1 MELEEIL
8 WILLSAKAHWVI
20 FGVSCSN
27 LDKLHAEVLREYVEY
42 ILYVKKL
49 LKMDAM
55 WNLKISNLN
64 SVGNTEDTNNQHS
77 NRNSAEL
84 SAGSLGNSV
93 DVVHY

>member
-1 MELEEIL
+1 M
-8 WILLSAKAHWVI
+8 I
-20 FGVSCSN
+20 FGVSGSN
-27 LDKLHAEVLREYVEY
+27 LDELRVEVLREYVEY
-42 ILYVKKL
+42 FVYVNKV
-49 LKMDAM
+49 LKTDAM

-84 SAGSLGNSV
+84 LAGSLGNSV